1 MPCPRSNHCHQPPVA
16 ACLQEKG
23 RIRENT
29 SCRHTQHYTEPPI
42 TPTFL
47 WERWFHREFPGNAG
61 IVAERPLPQLDISTR
76 QHPIQCHR
84 RRSPCSHGG
93 KRPTHHHASMN
104 ACREK
109 SVLGGTGREGRGNSP
124 RNTRDSPRVACRC
137 AKRLTSWASRTGPA
151 SGPQSRNRALLQWRA
166 GVSRSPRP

>member
-1 MPCPRSNHCHQPPVA
+1 MPALKPLSSASCGRLLARERQDSGKHLPQAYPTLHRAPHNPDLPVGAVAPPRVSRQRRDR
-16 ACLQEKG
+16 G
-23 RIRENT
+23 RT
-29 SCRHTQHYTEPPI
+29 T
-42 TPTFL
+42 TPTA
-47 WERWFHREFPGNAG
+47 R
-61 IVAERPLPQLDISTR
+61 ISTR

-84 RRSPCSHGG
+84 LRSPCSHGG

-137 AKRLTSWASRTGPA
+137 AKRLISWASRTGPA